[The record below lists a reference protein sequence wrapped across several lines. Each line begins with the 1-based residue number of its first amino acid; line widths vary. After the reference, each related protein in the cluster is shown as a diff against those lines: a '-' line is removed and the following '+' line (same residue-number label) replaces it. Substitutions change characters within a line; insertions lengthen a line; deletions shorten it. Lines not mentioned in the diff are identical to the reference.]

1 MPTNLTRGEQSLVD
15 LASVT
20 QVATVNRAVQSSR
33 SALTKLETLLADTD
47 QVAMQSD
54 SATAAA
60 ARHITKVR
68 SSLSLIADS
77 IQQ

>member
-1 MPTNLTRGEQSLVD
+1 MGTLTRGEQALVD

-33 SALTKLETLLADTD
+33 TALTKLETLLADAE
-47 QVAMQSD
+47 QVIVQSD
-54 SATAAA
+54 SATAAI
-60 ARHITKVR
+60 ARHVSKVR
-68 SSLSLIADS
+68 SSLSLITDS